1 MRVAIIGYGLAGSVF
16 HAPLVEAT
24 DGLEVATIV
33 TSNPERQEEARRAH
47 PGADVVERADD
58 AFEADLV
65 VVATPNHT
73 HAPLARQALERG
85 AAVVVDKPLALS
97 AGEGDE
103 LGGLGGRAPGVPNP
117 PRGSRQPTPP

>member
-58 AFEADLV
+58 AFGPAP
-65 VVATPNHT
+65 VAGPPPTPPP
-73 HAPLARQALERG
+73 APLARQALERG
-85 AAVVVDKPLALS
+85 AAVVVDKPLALA
-97 AGEGDE
+97 AGEANE
-103 LGGLGGRAPGVPNP
+103 LVEL
-117 PRGSRQPTPP
+117 